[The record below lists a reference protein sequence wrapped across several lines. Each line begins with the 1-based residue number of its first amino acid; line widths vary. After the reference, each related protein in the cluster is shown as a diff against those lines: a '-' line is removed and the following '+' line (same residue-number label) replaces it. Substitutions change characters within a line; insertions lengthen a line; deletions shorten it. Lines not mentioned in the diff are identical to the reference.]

1 MLCYII
7 VYYVSLCQHGKQ
19 SGNTMAAWGT
29 HHTGILAHDHYNGFP
44 IINSFRAQ
52 LSFDSRKFKIEEMM
66 FQVHLTTMQLEN
78 TYEMQGRNIDEELA

>member
-1 MLCYII
+1 
-7 VYYVSLCQHGKQ
+7 
-19 SGNTMAAWGT
+19 
-29 HHTGILAHDHYNGFP
+29 LAHDHYNGFP
-44 IINSFRAQ
+44 IINSFRAK